1 MLMYFDIV
9 SESPSLH
16 DPPRQPHFDELFELP
31 FRSFLC
37 RLSAALAVPPMT
49 ALRRAADGPLLA
61 ESSNQRRKERATQ
74 HELNAES
81 GILAP
86 SRVMT
91 QPAGL
96 LR

>member
-1 MLMYFDIV
+1 MSHARDFD
-9 SESPSLH
+9 
-16 DPPRQPHFDELFELP
+16 
-31 FRSFLC
+31 
-37 RLSAALAVPPMT
+37 AAPDRPV
-49 ALRRAADGPLLA
+49 LA
-61 ESSNQRRKERATQ
+61 ESSNQSRRKERATQ